1 MVFRAYAPACPLS
14 SIHVV
19 QNLYGIRYYVNF
31 FNVFFLDLYGRK
43 FFFFLTNV
51 FSCLVAGG
59 GGPAGQGDEED
70 LLWSAQSRRVRTS
83 YGEVG
88 ARRLIR

>member
-19 QNLYGIRYYVNF
+19 QNLYTVLCKF
-31 FNVFFLDLYGRK
+31 FNVFFLDLYGRN

-59 GGPAGQGDEED
+59 GDPAGQGDEED